1 MALAYKVKLEY
12 NWGFSASVPGLAKTN
27 PTHPYP
33 PITTIL
39 GAIAEAIAKQ
49 YKLGETSAPQ
59 LLKALSQNILVATYR
74 AVNYVPV
81 KYQDIN
87 KIIVVKE
94 SGKIATDAPA
104 RGKTITVPLTPGE
117 PPILEAVISFR
128 EDRLTC
134 CSREIIIEP
143 DLLWEIHR
151 TGSKESLVNVWSIE
165 EVKSKIEISNASKII
180 TRYAFPLTYIEQI
193 NNQKGTWEVMWQVD
207 PYKPESWHKTP
218 ATSYTFGKATTPYM
232 VPVKPE
238 EPETPCF
245 VEVTLKPGFAIL
257 DLDGYKAIG
266 RRVKNGAD

>member
-33 PITTIL
+33 PITTII
-39 GAIAEAIAKQ
+39 GAIGEAIAKQ
-49 YKLGETSAPQ
+49 YKLGENSAPQ
-59 LLKALSQNILVATYR
+59 LMKTLSRNLLVATYR

-117 PPILEAVISFR
+117 PPILEAILAFHVDS
-128 EDRLTC
+128 LTC
-134 CSREIIIEP
+134 CNKEITIEP
-143 DLLWEIHR
+143 ELLWEIHR
-151 TGSKESLVNVWSIE
+151 TGSKESIVNVWSLE
-165 EVKSKIEISNASKII
+165 EVKGKIEVSNASKII
-180 TRYAFPLTYIEQI
+180 TRHAFPLTYIEQFS
-193 NNQKGTWEVMWQVD
+193 NPRGTWEVMWQVD
-207 PYKPESWHKTP
+207 PYTPESWRETP
-218 ATSYTFGKATTPYM
+218 ATSYTFGQAITPYM

-238 EPETPCF
+238 EPGIPCYVKVTP
-245 VEVTLKPGFAIL
+245 KPGVAIL
-257 DLDGYKAIG
+257 DLDGYKVIG
-266 RRVKNGAD
+266 RRVKNGAN